1 MTSQKKICF
10 FINWVREFNMLET
23 LYENIDKNNFIFVI
37 NDLNKDFRSNK
48 NDLLKIKSFLEVK
61 KFDFFFLSKILNKKK
76 FDILISTGDLP
87 ISHFTFKNLAKFLYA
102 QTIGYFFHLIKLEF
116 LTKKYLNFDISAN
129 GRNANFYDNKYAE
142 NQLSDHCIK
151 FPNALDRNIKY
162 FPDYRWKKVFN
173 TYFTSSLMEQELI
186 NKKFFEKEIFY
197 VGYPRFYKYHENNL
211 KKSLISEFNLDIKK
225 KNIICLPNERIMSYQ
240 DTNSLIEYVTF
251 LEKLDKKYNL
261 ILRPHPKLE
270 YFNQKAFEILK
281 SKKLK
286 LDLNHT
292 RKIIDLF
299 EFANLLICDFGSSVV
314 ESIYLKK
321 KVIIYSWKNEENFK
335 LLNDASNWS
344 DDLIRE
350 KLYKINPKNT
360 SSHKTAE
367 QEIFNIISN
376 DIYQK
381 KINDISFEFFGDL
394 KNIYNPL
401 EILKKKYDN
410 I

>member
-1 MTSQKKICF
+1 
-10 FINWVREFNMLET
+10 
-23 LYENIDKNNFIFVI
+23 
-37 NDLNKDFRSNK
+37 
-48 NDLLKIKSFLEVK
+48 
-61 KFDFFFLSKILNKKK
+61 
-76 FDILISTGDLP
+76 
-87 ISHFTFKNLAKFLYA
+87 
-102 QTIGYFFHLIKLEF
+102 
-116 LTKKYLNFDISAN
+116 
-129 GRNANFYDNKYAE
+129 
-142 NQLSDHCIK
+142 
-151 FPNALDRNIKY
+151 
-162 FPDYRWKKVFN
+162 
-173 TYFTSSLMEQELI
+173 
-186 NKKFFEKEIFY
+186 
-197 VGYPRFYKYHENNL
+197 
-211 KKSLISEFNLDIKK
+211 
-225 KNIICLPNERIMSYQ
+225 MSYQ
-240 DTNSLIEYVTF
+240 DSNSLIEYVTF

-344 DDLIRE
+344 DNLIRE

-360 SSHKTAE
+360 SSQKTAE

-376 DIYQK
+376 NIYQK